1 MSIASEIARLQ
12 GIRNAIRN
20 TLVGW
25 GAANTTDTFDEIA
38 TKLGTIPN
46 NGTVNASV
54 KEGETF
60 TIPKGYHNG
69 SGTVTGVQGGGNYEL
84 QTKEV
89 MPMKTEQNVTPDA
102 GYYGLSGV
110 TVGAIPASYQDVSA
124 VTAEEGDVL
133 AGKIIVGADGTTKVG
148 TVANNGELNLTF
160 DGLTEASVT
169 LPTGYISGGTVTLTD
184 DIERALAAI

>member
-1 MSIASEIARLQ
+1 MSVASELARLQ

-38 TKLGTIPN
+38 TKLGTIQN

-69 SGTVTGVQGGGNYEL
+69 SGTVTGVQGGGSYEL

-89 MPMKTEQNVTPDA
+89 TPMKTEQNITPDA

-110 TVGAIPASYQDVSA
+110 TVGAIPGSYQDVSA

-148 TVANNGELNLTF
+148 SLANNGELNLTF
-160 DGLTEASVT
+160 DGLTETSVT
-169 LPTGYISGGTVTLTD
+169 LPAGFTTGGTVSLTD
-184 DIERALAAI
+184 EIERALAAI

>member
-38 TKLGTIPN
+38 TKLGTIQN
-46 NGTVNASV
+46 NGTINASV

-69 SGTVTGVQGGGNYEL
+69 TGTVTGVQGGGSYEL
-84 QTKEV
+84 QTKDAT
-89 MPMKTEQNVTPDA
+89 PMKTEQNITPDA

-110 TVGAIPASYQDVSA
+110 TVGAIPDSYQDVSA

-148 TVANNGELNLTF
+148 ALANNGELNLTF
-160 DGLTEASVT
+160 DGLTETSVT
-169 LPTGYISGGTVTLTD
+169 LPAGYISGGTVSLTD

>member
-38 TKLGTIPN
+38 TKLGTIQN

-69 SGTVTGVQGGGNYEL
+69 SGTVTGVQGGGSYEL

-89 MPMKTEQNVTPDA
+89 TPMKTEQNITPDA

-110 TVGAIPASYQDVSA
+110 TVGAIPDSYQDVSA

-148 TVANNGELNLTF
+148 ALANNGELNLTF
-160 DGLTEASVT
+160 DGLTETSVT
-169 LPTGYISGGTVTLTD
+169 LPAGYISGGTVSLTD